1 MTLAL
6 ILIAPIGILFLI
18 VLVSGTLA
26 YRYRSRQMRATGQE
40 PPSYLV
46 YLFMPF
52 ATVFAT
58 PVTTRVSIPKPIR
71 ILLGLVVLPGG
82 FFFLLIA
89 YLLFTSDHAMQ
100 SHPIAAVVAT
110 ALVAAL
116 GATFAY
122 VGFRLIM
129 VSDEEQLFGRKGK
142 ESDAA

>member
-26 YRYRSRQMRATGQE
+26 YRYRSRQMRATGQV

-46 YLFMPF
+46 YLFRPF

-58 PVTTRVSIPKPIR
+58 PVTTRVSIPKPMR
-71 ILLGLVVLPGG
+71 ILLGLVILPGG

-89 YLLFTSDHAMQ
+89 FLLFTSDHAMQ
-100 SHPIAAVVAT
+100 SHPIAAVVAG

-116 GATFAY
+116 GAAFAY
-122 VGFRLIM
+122 VGFRLI
-129 VSDEEQLFGRKGK
+129 VASDEEQLFWRKGK
-142 ESDAA
+142 ERDAA